1 MKMKKTK
8 KTKKVIGS
16 DSVKDNTTEFNIYFK
31 HSSSD
36 GQQSWVALFGALLV
50 VCLFLWQIFG
60 VIMG

>member
-8 KTKKVIGS
+8 KRTGS
-16 DSVKDNTTEFNIYFK
+16 DSVKDNTTEFSINFK

-36 GQQSWVALFGALLV
+36 GQPSWIAPLGALLV
-50 VCLFLWQIFG
+50 ICLFLWQMFG